1 MRDELIKAARPV
13 LKWLGGTLLVV
24 FVLVWIAAPSAVT
37 IAAGVTV
44 VLFVVVRYCLL
55 VSTPHPLLA
64 ALIGALAIG
73 GAAGPFLA
81 GLPRPPSLARL
92 IVVLLA
98 YLVIY
103 LFGATWLLGAS
114 RVLHE
119 KPPAGR
125 WSAWLGWGGLAA
137 WSALFLLGA
146 IAIGMGSP
154 VR

>member
-37 IAAGVTV
+37 IAAGVTA

-73 GAAGPFLA
+73 GAAC
-81 GLPRPPSLARL
+81 
-92 IVVLLA
+92 
-98 YLVIY
+98 
-103 LFGATWLLGAS
+103 LF
-114 RVLHE
+114 
-119 KPPAGR
+119 PACPGR
-125 WSAWLGWGGLAA
+125 RAW
-137 WSALFLLGA
+137 
-146 IAIGMGSP
+146 
-154 VR
+154 RD

>member
-1 MRDELIKAARPV
+1 MRGELMNAARAV
-13 LKWLGGTLLVV
+13 LRWVGGALLVV
-24 FVLVWIAAPSAVT
+24 FVVVWLAAPSAVT
-37 IAAGVTV
+37 IAAVVTV
-44 VLFVVVRYCLL
+44 VLFLLVRYCLL
-55 VSTPHPLLA
+55 TATPHPLLA

-81 GLPRPPSLARL
+81 SLPRPPSLARL

-119 KPPAGR
+119 NAPAGR
-125 WSAWLGWGGLAA
+125 WSTWLGWGGLAV